1 MNRTLDA
8 TAALLG
14 LKPRTF
20 RKQLRELGI
29 LTQAGELASQHR
41 DQGYLFV
48 DSRSRWNPNINTFC
62 HYAVVMVKEAGGFVA
77 PLKVGKDPIKDG
89 SVIAT
94 NAGLH
99 DKIVKMLRD
108 AKA

>member
-48 DSRSRWNPNINTFC
+48 DSRSRWNSNINTFS
-62 HYAVVMVKEAGGFVA
+62 HYAVVMVKEAGIAWLAKQLGIEITT
-77 PLKVGKDPIKDG
+77 KHKD
-89 SVIAT
+89 A
-94 NAGLH
+94 A
-99 DKIVKMLRD
+99 
-108 AKA
+108 A

>member
-41 DQGYLFV
+41 DQGYLYA
-48 DSRSRWNPNINTFC
+48 DPRSRWNPNINTFS
-62 HYAVVMVKEAGGFVA
+62 HYAVVMVQEPGVAWLAKKLGIAISTPQKEAA
-77 PLKVGKDPIKDG
+77 
-89 SVIAT
+89 A
-94 NAGLH
+94 
-99 DKIVKMLRD
+99 
-108 AKA
+108 